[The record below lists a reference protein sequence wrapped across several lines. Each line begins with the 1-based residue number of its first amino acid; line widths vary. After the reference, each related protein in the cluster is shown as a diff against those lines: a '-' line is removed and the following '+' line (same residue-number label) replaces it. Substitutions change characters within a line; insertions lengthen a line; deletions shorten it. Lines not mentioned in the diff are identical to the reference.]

1 MSIGGTLVVFTLV
14 NAYTRREIP
23 WHEVRWTAMI
33 CIPAF
38 PIALYYVLVF
48 QSNEIFGT
56 LNEQIISRTPN
67 VLVTILSFGL
77 LLLVAFPGIIRAAR
91 HFERDGDQ
99 FMLIWLIVG
108 AIALYLPYS
117 IQRRFFI
124 GLIIQIVFF
133 AVRSL
138 EDYWF
143 SQISTR
149 WQKPALILLFVFML
163 PSNII
168 ALGIPLFGAVANREE
183 GAEAG
188 LLVDRNYVEIYDWL
202 EEFGAEGEVVLASP
216 EISLWIPA
224 ETPLRVVYGH
234 PFETVPVEERRKQVE
249 DFFGGRDCETLLLSD
264 DLNFTVSYV
273 IWGDREDD
281 LADEIRKDKP
291 NETFDDCREVIEN
304 FIEDD
309 QQIRMF
315 GDVTL
320 YILRD
325 LR

>member
-1 MSIGGTLVVFTLV
+1 
-14 NAYTRREIP
+14 
-23 WHEVRWTAMI
+23 MI

-48 QSNEIFGT
+48 QTNEIFGT
-56 LNEQIISRTPN
+56 LNEQIVSPTPN
-67 VLVTILSFGL
+67 VLLTVLSFGL
-77 LLLVAFPGIIRAAR
+77 LLLIAFPGIIRAAR
-91 HFERDGDQ
+91 RFERDGDQ

-108 AIALYLPYS
+108 AIALYLPYA

-124 GLIIQIVFF
+124 GLIIPIGFF

-143 SQISTR
+143 SQIAIR

-183 GAEAG
+183 GAKSG
-188 LLVDRNYVEIYDWL
+188 LLVDRNYAEIYDWL
-202 EEFGAEGEVVLASP
+202 EEFGTEGEVVLASP

-234 PFETVPVEERRKQVE
+234 PFETVPADERLEQIEE
-249 DFFGGRDCETLLLSD
+249 FFSGQDCETLVLSD
-264 DLNFTVSYV
+264 NLKFTVSYV
-273 IWGDREDD
+273 IWGDREDA
-281 LADEIRKDKP
+281 LSEEIREDNP
-291 NETFDDCREVIEN
+291 DETFEDCRAVLEN
-304 FIEDD
+304 LVEDE
-309 QQIRMF
+309 QQIRVF

-320 YILRD
+320 YILRG